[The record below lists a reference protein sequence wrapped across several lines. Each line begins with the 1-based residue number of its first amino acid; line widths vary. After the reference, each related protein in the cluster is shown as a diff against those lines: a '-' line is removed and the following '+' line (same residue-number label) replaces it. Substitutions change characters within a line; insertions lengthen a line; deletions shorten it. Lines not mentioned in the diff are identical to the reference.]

1 VFFEL
6 SSGVSLVEVLCAAGS
21 YQPSFVFIVLDE
33 RPPTPRGTVLS
44 FQTYQSPDGTSL
56 EEVTATEMVGEPAVI
71 PEQRALTVLNLWRQ
85 TADCGV
91 WARYAIGD
99 GAPKLEAARARFPC
113 PTRPGPPAQSRGGSP
128 PSGWKIVAVR

>member
-1 VFFEL
+1 MM
-6 SSGVSLVEVLCAAGS
+6 
-21 YQPSFVFIVLDE
+21 LDE
-33 RPPTPRGTVLS
+33 RAPTPRGTVLS
-44 FQTYQSPDGTSL
+44 FKTYQSPDGTSL

-113 PTRPGPPAQSRGGSP
+113 PTHPGPPALSRGGSP